1 MLAER
6 LRELGQDHIAR
17 LLEGEADP
25 SRRALIERDLAGV
38 DLALVSRLMRG
49 ESLYTPPGG
58 DVEPADIIPA
68 SFASSTEAGEA
79 VSRGNDLLASGRVAA
94 VIVAGGQGSRLG
106 IDAPKGVVE
115 VTPVRGKRLFCLF
128 AEKILAL
135 KRLFG
140 HAVPLFVMTSRENDA
155 PTRTYFQEKGFF
167 GLGDQNVHF
176 FVQGVL
182 PSVSPEGRFILSEAG
197 GVFMNPDGH
206 GGTFRA
212 LRDNGCLDLMASA
225 GIEEI
230 FYFQVDNPLVK
241 VCDPLFIGLHN
252 TRGAQMSTKVVRTA
266 AFDERGGVIAKQ
278 GGRTCMLEYSDMS
291 DEVRRATDPQGR
303 MLFWAGNMAVH
314 MIRRDFAETVTSRGA
329 ELPSHRAAKKLGG
342 LDAAGHPPRV
352 AGIKFEA
359 FLFDALPLACRSVTL
374 EVVREE
380 EFAPVKNMTGTDSLE
395 SSRRIQSNLHASW
408 LGRIGVDVP
417 AGVLVEISPLFAL
430 DFVELQ
436 RKQDRIPRSIQEDT
450 YVG

>member
-38 DLALVSRLMRG
+38 DLDLVSRLMRG

-106 IDAPKGVVE
+106 IDAPKGFVE
-115 VTPVRGKRLFCLF
+115 VTPVRGKSLFCLF

-135 KRLFG
+135 KRRFG

-252 TRGAQMSTKVVRTA
+252 TRGAQMSTKVVRKA
-266 AFDERGGVIAKQ
+266 SFDERVGVIAKQ

-329 ELPSHRAAKKLGG
+329 ELPYHRAAKKIVG
-342 LDAAGHPPRV
+342 LDAAGNPTRID
-352 AGIKFEA
+352 GIKFES

-430 DFVELQ
+430 DFEELQ